1 MSLEEQI
8 YAQALVMAGPL
19 PAEQDNLLRVLCRA
33 AKATLAERLRENLKP
48 EDFASDFVTAASLFA
63 LAALSESDTGPREF
77 TAGDLTVRKSDKNT
91 AARCLRGQAEL
102 LMVPYVR
109 DAFAFLGV

>member
-1 MSLEEQI
+1 MTGQI
-8 YAQALVMAGPL
+8 YAQALLMAGKL
-19 PAEQDNLLRVLCRA
+19 TAEQENLLHMLCRV
-33 AKATLAERLRENLKP
+33 AKVQLEGRLRP
-48 EDFASDFVTAASLFA
+48 GITAEDCRSDFVTAASLFA